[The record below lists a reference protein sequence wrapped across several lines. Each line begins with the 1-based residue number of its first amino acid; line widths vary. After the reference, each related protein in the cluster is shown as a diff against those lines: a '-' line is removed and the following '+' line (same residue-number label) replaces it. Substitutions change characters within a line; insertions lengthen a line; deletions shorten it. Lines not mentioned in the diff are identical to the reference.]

1 MSAETQYQEVRFT
14 KIEGKIEGIERR
26 ISDLD
31 HELFGNGQPGIFDRI
46 DTKVRESTER
56 TEKRLDD
63 ISNKLGKVM
72 VAIGVL
78 AAASGG
84 VASEVIRAL
93 L

>member
-1 MSAETQYQEVRFT
+1 MSAETHYQEVRFVQ
-14 KIEGKIEGIERR
+14 IEGKIEGVERR

-31 HELFGNGQPGIFDRI
+31 HELFGNGQPGRFDRI
-46 DTKVRESTER
+46 NTKLRESTER

-72 VAIGVL
+72 IAIGVL
-78 AAASGG
+78 AATSGG
-84 VASEVIRAL
+84 VAMEVIRAL